1 MLKNINNR
9 IMTNILMEIWAL
21 LCEMSPYLLLGFG
34 VLAFSVFVIGE
45 LLLVFRAYRSEKWM
59 LLIILIL
66 YLLFGMLET
75 SLIRPHCNFFL
86 LLLSEV
92 LWEGSSIKD
101 LNKKEKNLEYI
112 ADRT

>member
-1 MLKNINNR
+1 MFTLDNGY
-9 IMTNILMEIWAL
+9 M
-21 LCEMSPYLLLGFG
+21 YLLLGFG

-45 LLLVFRAYRSEKWM
+45 LLLVFQAYRIEKWM

-66 YLLFGMLET
+66 YLMFGMMET
-75 SLIRPHCNFFL
+75 GLIRPHCNFFL

-101 LNKKEKNLEYI
+101 LHKKEKNREYF